1 MRYADVSRKKRKL
14 LNVTSITVEEFER
27 VVPVFEEEFQERM
40 KKWRLD
46 GKERV
51 ARKYTTYTNCPLP
64 TPEDRLLFILV
75 YLKTNNLQEI
85 HGELFGM
92 SQGKANQW
100 IHALLPVLQS
110 TFRRLGDAPARSMQE
125 LAERWGLNNL
135 PDLSSLVPDETIAVD
150 EIPHSMPDCSHA
162 VLDTPQDMH
171 PLVPVIPNGSSDDL
185 QPEEH
190 NPAGPPP
197 FAMMGPRGASSDRKT
212 RRNRK
217 NITVARK
224 RLTP

>member
-14 LNVTSITVEEFER
+14 LNVTSITVEEFEQL
-27 VVPVFEEEFQERM
+27 VPVFEEEFQERM

-51 ARKYTTYTNCPLP
+51 MRKYTTYTNCPLP

-92 SQGKANQW
+92 SQSKANQW

-125 LAERWGLNNL
+125 LADRWGMNNL
-135 PDLSSLVPDETIAVD
+135 PDLSSLVPDEAITVD
-150 EIPHSMPDCSHA
+150 EILHSMHDSSHA
-162 VLDTPQDMH
+162 ALDTPQDML
-171 PLVPVIPNGSSDDL
+171 PLALAVPNGSSDD
-185 QPEEH
+185 PKH
-190 NPAGPPP
+190 DSAGPPL
-197 FAMMGPRGASSDRKT
+197 FAMMGRRGAYSDRKT
-212 RRNRK
+212 LKNRK
-217 NITVARK
+217 NITVERK

>member
-14 LNVTSITVEEFER
+14 LNITSITIEEFEQL
-27 VVPVFEEEFQERM
+27 VPVFEEEFQERM

-51 ARKYTTYTNCPLP
+51 NRKYSTYTNCPLS

-92 SQGKANQW
+92 SQSKANQW
-100 IHALLPVLQS
+100 IHTLLPVLQS

-125 LAERWGLNNL
+125 LAHRWGLNDL
-135 PDLSSLVPDETIAVD
+135 PDLSSLVPDDAVAVD
-150 EIPHSMPDCSHA
+150 KMPPSMPDSSYA
-162 VLDTPQDMH
+162 VLDMPQDML
-171 PLVPVIPNGSSDDL
+171 PLAPVVPNGSSDDPK
-185 QPEEH
+185 QEEH
-190 NPAGPPP
+190 DPAGSPL
-197 FAMMGPRGASSDRKT
+197 FAMMGRRGAYSDRKT
-212 RRNRK
+212 LSNRK
-217 NITVARK
+217 NITVERK